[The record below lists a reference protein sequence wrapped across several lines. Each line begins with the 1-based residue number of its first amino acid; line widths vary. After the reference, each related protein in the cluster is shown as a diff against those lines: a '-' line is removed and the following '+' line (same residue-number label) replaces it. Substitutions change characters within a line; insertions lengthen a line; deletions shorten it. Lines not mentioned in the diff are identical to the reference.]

1 MSQFGIGVLSL
12 ISTIFIESF
21 RSIFEFV
28 INPLLTF
35 FVDGFTMNSGN

>member
-12 ISTIFIESF
+12 ISTIFIEAF
-21 RSIFEFV
+21 QSIFEFV

-35 FVDGFTMNSGN
+35 FVDGFITNSGN